1 MVRRNVEVRREEILA
16 ATVHEVV
23 VRGLANVRVGDVAE
37 ALGISRAL
45 VFYHFE
51 TKESLLAA
59 ALEHAVAQDLARL
72 DATLARD
79 PDAVQRLRHVLRAYG
94 PQGKAPGWTLW
105 VDAWAAALRDP
116 GLRKTLR
123 GLDRRWATELEAVVR
138 SGVEEGTFV
147 CPDPTGSA
155 RRLAALLDG
164 LAVQVTVH
172 RQLSRAQMARWVAEA
187 AGTELGIDP
196 ALLS

>member
-1 MVRRNVEVRREEILA
+1 MVRRKVEVRREEILA
-16 ATVHEVV
+16 ATLGEVV
-23 VRGLANVRVGDVAE
+23 SRGLANVRVGDVAD

-59 ALEHAVAQDLARL
+59 ALEYAVARDLERL
-72 DATLARD
+72 DLTLARD

-105 VDAWAAALRDP
+105 VDAWSASLRDP
-116 GLRKTLR
+116 DLRRTMR
-123 GLDRRWATELEAVVR
+123 RLDRRWSTELEAVIR
-138 SGVEEGTFV
+138 SGAEEGVFV
-147 CPDPTGSA
+147 CGDPRGSA

-172 RQLSRAQMARWVAEA
+172 RQLSRAQMTRWVAEA
-187 AGTELGIDP
+187 AASELGLDP
-196 ALLS
+196 ATLT

>member
-16 ATVHEVV
+16 ATVSEVV
-23 VRGLANVRVGDVAE
+23 ARGLANVRVGDVA
-37 ALGISRAL
+37 ATLGISRAL
-45 VFYHFE
+45 VFYHFA

-59 ALEHAVAQDLARL
+59 ALEYAVAQDLARL

-79 PDAVQRLRHVLRAYG
+79 PDSVQRLRHVLRAYG

-105 VDAWAAALRDP
+105 VDAWGAALRDG

-123 GLDRRWATELEAVVR
+123 DLDRRWATELEAVIR
-138 SGVEEGTFV
+138 SGVEEGVFV
-147 CPDPTGSA
+147 CADPTGSA

-172 RQLSRAQMARWVAEA
+172 RRLSRAQMSRWVAEA
-187 AGTELGIDP
+187 AGSEIGVDP
-196 ALLS
+196 ATLV